1 MKKKP
6 IRMCIICRGRYEQN
20 TLIRFQ
26 LHNGKLVEFTKV
38 GRSSYICLDCKKLD
52 EMKLVKI
59 LNGRFRLKYKKI
71 DEFGNIFP
79 IKET

>member
-1 MKKKP
+1 MKKP

-26 LHNGKLVEFTKV
+26 LHNGKLIEFTKV
-38 GRSSYICLDCKKLD
+38 GRSSYICLDCILLNED
-52 EMKLVKI
+52 RLVKI
-59 LNGRFRLKYKKI
+59 LNGKFRLKNKKI

-79 IKET
+79 TKET